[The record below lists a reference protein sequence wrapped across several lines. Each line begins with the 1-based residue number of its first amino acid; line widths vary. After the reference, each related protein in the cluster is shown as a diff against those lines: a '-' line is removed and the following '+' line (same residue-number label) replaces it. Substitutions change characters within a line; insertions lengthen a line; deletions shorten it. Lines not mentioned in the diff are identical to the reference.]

1 MTLQDVMELANS
13 NYSDLPPGWTKSA
26 IEELIGHDGIFC
38 DGDWVES
45 KDQDPN
51 GEVRLIQLADIGDG
65 FFKDQSDRFLTFK
78 KSIELNCTYLQKGD
92 ILVARLPDPLGR
104 ACIFPLSGIKKFVT
118 VVDVCIIRNNS
129 NLINSQYLLYL
140 INSPQTRLE
149 VDKYK
154 SGSTR
159 KRISRKNFA
168 KIQFPIAPLPEQHRI
183 VEKIE
188 ELFSELD
195 NGVASLK
202 KALEQL
208 KTYRQAVLKW
218 AFEGKLTEKWRNTH
232 QDSLEDADTLLEQI
246 KAERKRHY
254 QQQLEDWKQA
264 LKEWENNGKETKKPT
279 KPQQPK
285 DLPPLTK
292 EELSNLPS
300 LPNGWMWVKVEELGE
315 VQLGRQRSPKNRSKD
330 FPTKYIRAANITEKG
345 LNLDDIMDMEFTP
358 SEQERYRLKYG
369 DIILSEASGSSE
381 QVGKPAMWKN
391 QIKNCCFQ
399 NTVIRLRP
407 ICISSEYLLNLF
419 LSYYRNGVFSQVAS
433 GVGINHLSANKFSL
447 ITVAIAPMQEQTQI
461 VQEIESRLSV
471 CDQLEATLTENLN
484 KAEALRQSILKRAF
498 EGKLVL

>member
-1 MTLQDVMELANS
+1 MTDSNS
-13 NYSDLPPGWTKSA
+13 NYSDLPPGWKWVELENVVDILDKHRKPINSTERQSR
-26 IEELIGHDGIFC
+26 IEGKNPNQLYPYYGATGQVGYIDNYLL
-38 DGDWVES
+38 DGDFLLLGEDGAPFFEPFKNVAYLVHGKIWVNNHAHVLKAHVS
-45 KDQDPN
+45 N
-51 GEVRLIQLADIGDG
+51 AYLCY
-65 FFKDQSDRFLTFK
+65 FL
-78 KSIELNCTYLQKGD
+78 NQVDYHNY
-92 ILVARLPDPLGR
+92 
-104 ACIFPLSGIKKFVT
+104 VT
-118 VVDVCIIRNNS
+118 GT
-129 NLINSQYLLYL
+129 
-140 INSPQTRLE
+140 TRL
-149 VDKYK
+149 KLNQ
-154 SGSTR
+154 SSMR
-159 KRISRKNFA
+159 KILIK
-168 KIQFPIAPLPEQHRI
+168 LPPPSEQHRI

-232 QDSLEDADTLLEQI
+232 QDSLEDGDTLLEQI

-300 LPNGWMWVKVEELGE
+300 LPNGWMWVKLGYMTIGTEYGTSSKSQKEGKIPVLRMGNIQNGIIDWSDLVFTSNEDEIRQYLLQENDVLFNRTNSPEL
-315 VQLGRQRSPKNRSKD
+315 
-330 FPTKYIRAANITEKG
+330 
-345 LNLDDIMDMEFTP
+345 
-358 SEQERYRLKYG
+358 
-369 DIILSEASGSSE
+369 
-381 QVGKPAMWKN
+381 VGKTAIYSGKVPAIFAGYLIRIN
-391 QIKNCCFQ
+391 QINSIVNAKYLTYFLNSTIAKNHGNKVKTDGVNQSNINGEKLCNYPF
-399 NTVIRLRP
+399 P
-407 ICISSEYLLNLF
+407 YISL
-419 LSYYRNGVFSQVAS
+419 
-433 GVGINHLSANKFSL
+433 
-447 ITVAIAPMQEQTQI
+447 QEQTQI

>member
-1 MTLQDVMELANS
+1 MTLQDVMELANL

-104 ACIFPLSGIKKFVT
+104 ACIFPLSVIKKFVT

-195 NGVASLK
+195 DGVASLK

-218 AFEGKLTEKWRNTH
+218 AFEGKLTEKWRNAH

-279 KPQQPK
+279 APRKQEYYSPLKQEETNKLWKIPDKWTWEKVGNICQSIVPNRDKPKSFSGNIPWITTPDIDS
-285 DLPPLTK
+285 DLITLK
-292 EELSNLPS
+292 L
-300 LPNGWMWVKVEELGE
+300 LPNHLGLNINEVELYNAR
-315 VQLGRQRSPKNRSKD
+315 VIPKNSVIMTCVGS
-330 FPTKYIRAANITEKG
+330 FGIVCINTISCVINQQLHAFMTHSYINNKYLAYALKIQQSWMEKKSTSTTVVY
-345 LNLDDIMDMEFTP
+345 LNKTN
-358 SEQERYRLKYG
+358 SN
-369 DIILSEASGSSE
+369 S
-381 QVGKPAMWKN
+381 V
-391 QIKNCCFQ
+391 
-399 NTVIRLRP
+399 P
-407 ICISSEYLLNLF
+407 IPLC
-419 LSYYRNGVFSQVAS
+419 
-433 GVGINHLSANKFSL
+433 SL
-447 ITVAIAPMQEQTQI
+447 QEQTKI

>member
-1 MTLQDVMELANS
+1 MELANS
-13 NYSDLPPGWTKSA
+13 NYSDLPQGWKWVELENVVDILDKHRKPINSTERQSR
-26 IEELIGHDGIFC
+26 IEGKTSNQLYPYYGATGQVGYIDNYLL
-38 DGDWVES
+38 DGDFLLLGEDGAPFFEPFKNVAYLVHGKIWVNNHAHVLKAHVS
-45 KDQDPN
+45 N
-51 GEVRLIQLADIGDG
+51 AYLCY
-65 FFKDQSDRFLTFK
+65 FL
-78 KSIELNCTYLQKGD
+78 NQVDYHNY
-92 ILVARLPDPLGR
+92 
-104 ACIFPLSGIKKFVT
+104 VT
-118 VVDVCIIRNNS
+118 GT
-129 NLINSQYLLYL
+129 
-140 INSPQTRLE
+140 TRL
-149 VDKYK
+149 KLNQ
-154 SGSTR
+154 SSMR
-159 KRISRKNFA
+159 KILIK
-168 KIQFPIAPLPEQHRI
+168 LPPPSEQHRI

-447 ITVAIAPMQEQTQI
+447 ITVAIAPMQEQTKI

>member
-1 MTLQDVMELANS
+1 MTDSNS
-13 NYSDLPPGWTKSA
+13 NYSDLPQGWKWVELENVVDILDKHRKPINSTERQSR
-26 IEELIGHDGIFC
+26 IEGKNPNQLYPYYGATGQVGYIDNYLL
-38 DGDWVES
+38 DGDFLLLGEDGAPFFEPFKNVAYLVHGKIWVNNHAHVLKAHVS
-45 KDQDPN
+45 N
-51 GEVRLIQLADIGDG
+51 AYLCY
-65 FFKDQSDRFLTFK
+65 FL
-78 KSIELNCTYLQKGD
+78 NQVDYHNY
-92 ILVARLPDPLGR
+92 
-104 ACIFPLSGIKKFVT
+104 VT
-118 VVDVCIIRNNS
+118 GT
-129 NLINSQYLLYL
+129 
-140 INSPQTRLE
+140 TRL
-149 VDKYK
+149 KLNQ
-154 SGSTR
+154 SSMR
-159 KRISRKNFA
+159 KILIK
-168 KIQFPIAPLPEQHRI
+168 LPPPSEQHRI

-300 LPNGWMWVKVEELGE
+300 LPNGWMWTNFCNVTYKIGDIDHKMPRDYPNGYPYLSTGNLQQDGIIDFENAKTISPEDFDRLSLKI
-315 VQLGRQRSPKNRSKD
+315 QPQR
-330 FPTKYIRAANITEKG
+330 
-345 LNLDDIMDMEFTP
+345 
-358 SEQERYRLKYG
+358 G
-369 DIILSEASGSSE
+369 DIIFPRYGTIGRNFLVNFDKKFLVSYSCAI
-381 QVGKPAMWKN
+381 
-391 QIKNCCFQ
+391 IKNITKIMNEKFVFYYSLSPYIKKEIKRYVKETTQANIGIASIESFVFPLC
-399 NTVIRLRP
+399 
-407 ICISSEYLLNLF
+407 SEL
-419 LSYYRNGVFSQVAS
+419 
-433 GVGINHLSANKFSL
+433 
-447 ITVAIAPMQEQTQI
+447 EQTQI

-471 CDQLEATLTENLN
+471 CDQLEATLTENLD

>member
-1 MTLQDVMELANS
+1 MTNSNS
-13 NYSDLPPGWTKSA
+13 NYSDLPLGWKRVKLPYFCHLIMGQSPPSSTYNTQKIGLPFYQGKS
-26 IEELIGHDGIFC
+26 EFGHIYPNPQKYC
-38 DGDWVES
+38 S
-45 KDQDPN
+45 KPN
-51 GEVRLIQLADIGDG
+51 KIAE
-65 FFKDQSDRFLTFK
+65 
-78 KSIELNCTYLQKGD
+78 KGD
-92 ILVARLPDPLGR
+92 ILLSVRAPVGATNVCLEKSCIGRGLAALRPLENSSTKF
-104 ACIFPLSGIKKFVT
+104 IFFLFRYLEPILAKAGTGTTFKA
-118 VVDVCIIRNNS
+118 
-129 NLINSQYLLYL
+129 INKDFLCQ
-140 INSPQTRLE
+140 LE
-149 VDKYK
+149 LNV
-154 SGSTR
+154 
-159 KRISRKNFA
+159 
-168 KIQFPIAPLPEQHRI
+168 PPLPEQHRI

-218 AFEGKLTEKWRNTH
+218 AFEGKLTEKWRNAH

-254 QQQLEDWKQA
+254 QQQLADWKQA

-300 LPNGWMWVKVEELGE
+300 LPDGWMWVKIGNIYLVGTGVTPLKKKQEYYTNGSISWVTSGALNDNF
-315 VQLGRQRSPKNRSKD
+315 VRQASD
-330 FPTKYIRAANITEKG
+330 YITELALSETNLKLYPKHTLLVALYG
-345 LNLDDIMDMEFTP
+345 EGKTRGKCSELLIEATTNQAIAAIVQNGLAELTRPFLKWFLQKNYEAIRLKSSGGVQPNLNLSIIENTIFPFP
-358 SEQERYRLKYG
+358 SL
-369 DIILSEASGSSE
+369 
-381 QVGKPAMWKN
+381 
-391 QIKNCCFQ
+391 
-399 NTVIRLRP
+399 
-407 ICISSEYLLNLF
+407 
-419 LSYYRNGVFSQVAS
+419 
-433 GVGINHLSANKFSL
+433 
-447 ITVAIAPMQEQTQI
+447 QEQTQI

>member
-1 MTLQDVMELANS
+1 MTDSNS
-13 NYSDLPPGWTKSA
+13 NYSDLPQGWKWVTLNDIANIKYGKNLAIKSLLENGKHPVFGANGIIGYYNVYHYETEQVLISCRGAYSGTINYSPPKCFITNNSLVLDIINRDTYKKYLYYSLQSIDKTK
-26 IEELIGHDGIFC
+26 
-38 DGDWVES
+38 
-45 KDQDPN
+45 
-51 GEVRLIQLADIGDG
+51 
-65 FFKDQSDRFLTFK
+65 
-78 KSIELNCTYLQKGD
+78 
-92 ILVARLPDPLGR
+92 LVTGTAQPQ
-104 ACIFPLSGIKKFVT
+104 VT
-118 VVDVCIIRNNS
+118 VQNAS
-129 NLINSQYLLYL
+129 HLLVPL
-140 INSPQTRLE
+140 P
-149 VDKYK
+149 
-154 SGSTR
+154 
-159 KRISRKNFA
+159 
-168 KIQFPIAPLPEQHRI
+168 PLPEQHRI

-232 QDSLEDADTLLEQI
+232 QDSLEDGDTLLEQI

-300 LPNGWMWVKVEELGE
+300 LPNGWMWVKLGYMTIGTEYGTSSKSQKEGKIPVLRMGNIQNGIIDWSDLVFTSNEDEIRQYLLQENDVLFNRTNSPEL
-315 VQLGRQRSPKNRSKD
+315 
-330 FPTKYIRAANITEKG
+330 
-345 LNLDDIMDMEFTP
+345 
-358 SEQERYRLKYG
+358 
-369 DIILSEASGSSE
+369 
-381 QVGKPAMWKN
+381 VGKTAIYSGKVPAIFAGYLIRIN
-391 QIKNCCFQ
+391 QINSIVNAKYLTYFLNSTIAKNHGNKVKTDGVNQSNINGEKLCNYPF
-399 NTVIRLRP
+399 P
-407 ICISSEYLLNLF
+407 YISL
-419 LSYYRNGVFSQVAS
+419 
-433 GVGINHLSANKFSL
+433 
-447 ITVAIAPMQEQTQI
+447 QEQTQI

-471 CDQLEATLTENLN
+471 CDQLEATLTENLD